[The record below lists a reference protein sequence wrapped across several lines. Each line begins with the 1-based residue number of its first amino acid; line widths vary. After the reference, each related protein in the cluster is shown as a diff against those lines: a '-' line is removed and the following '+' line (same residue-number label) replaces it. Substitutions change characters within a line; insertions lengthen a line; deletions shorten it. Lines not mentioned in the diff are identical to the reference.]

1 MRGSSRGS
9 AMRPIARVRL
19 EKVPASEIVA
29 GQRPPVFHI
38 FEELYA
44 RTLREMEARSS
55 AATLVTSRR

>member
-1 MRGSSRGS
+1 
-9 AMRPIARVRL
+9 MRPIARVRL

-55 AATLVTSRR
+55 AATLVASRR